1 MPTALAGRAEHGTAP
16 DTLREKPVTDRAPID
31 HLWGDYRRRRSESS
45 RNHLITHYM
54 SGHVRR
60 IAERMRASL
69 PVQVDVDDL
78 TQQGYLG
85 LVEAIDRFDEN
96 RGVKF
101 ETFSSRR
108 IYGAMQDYLRST
120 DPMPRL
126 MRSRAKRVRGAVENF
141 RKSHGRPP
149 DATELKDQLNLPEST
164 LRQMILQGSPPATVS
179 FNASQSSTDQNDE
192 GDAMDGFI
200 DQHERAPLYRLE
212 KKDLRHWLT
221 HGFDRRDRLIVV
233 LYYYESMTM
242 KEVGIT
248 LGCSESRISQR
259 LDTIILTLKSRL
271 TPQDMEREFFQ

>member
-1 MPTALAGRAEHGTAP
+1 MPTALAGRAKHGDAP
-16 DTLREKPVTDRAPID
+16 DTLLKKPLTDRAPID
-31 HLWGDYRRRRSESS
+31 HVWGDYRRRRCDSS
-45 RNHLITHYM
+45 RKRLITHYM
-54 SGHVRR
+54 KGHVRR
-60 IAERMRASL
+60 IAERMRAAL

-85 LVEAIDRFDEN
+85 LVDAIDRFDEN

-108 IYGAMQDYLRST
+108 IHGAMQDYLRST

-126 MRSRAKRVRGAVENF
+126 MRTRAKRVRAAIEDF
-141 RKSHGRPP
+141 RKAHGRSP
-149 DATELKDQLNLPEST
+149 DAADLIDKLDLPEAT

-179 FNASQSSTDQNDE
+179 FNATQTSSDHADE

-200 DQHERAPLYRLE
+200 DQHERAPVHRLE
-212 KKDLRHWLT
+212 RTDLRRWLT

-248 LGCSESRISQR
+248 LGCSESRVSQR
-259 LDTIILTLKSRL
+259 LDVIIRTLKSRL
-271 TPQDMEREFFQ
+271 TPQDMERDFFQ

>member
-31 HLWGDYRRRRSESS
+31 HIWGDYRRRRSESS
-45 RNHLITHYM
+45 RNRLITHYM

-126 MRSRAKRVRGAVENF
+126 MRSPPP
-141 RKSHGRPP
+141 RP
-149 DATELKDQLNLPEST
+149 ALA
-164 LRQMILQGSPPATVS
+164 LRQFRSLLPTSLVLG
-179 FNASQSSTDQNDE
+179 QSCP
-192 GDAMDGFI
+192 
-200 DQHERAPLYRLE
+200 RPR
-212 KKDLRHWLT
+212 
-221 HGFDRRDRLIVV
+221 
-233 LYYYESMTM
+233 
-242 KEVGIT
+242 
-248 LGCSESRISQR
+248 
-259 LDTIILTLKSRL
+259 
-271 TPQDMEREFFQ
+271 P